1 MAKEDKKAKK
11 AAKKEEKAAKKANR
25 TPDPEFKNSLIK
37 CIGAVVCVAAICIT
51 SVSGVGKIADA
62 KISAAEAAANPA
74 AASDSADEG
83 APIDETAG
91 YDDTAAPVDDGTADA
106 GTDDT
111 AAPADEE
118 TAADTGSSEAA
129 TEAGKTDNG
138 GSASKT
144 MSTAEV
150 IKLYNSVT
158 AKTFNA
164 KVPFTKERNTTEDNY
179 DAGVAL
185 KASKSIVFKFMGV
198 GDDNKF
204 SKTVTKEDKDS
215 YHKYFQASKL
225 TAADVTSATCTEA
238 GGKQTI
244 VINIKDGASSVKGGQ
259 VVNSNNAPLDRAG
272 LACGDNDKDYW
283 DHKTAENV
291 MSAIDDVP
299 ACKSANIAEK
309 YTNAKITAV
318 VDAKT
323 GNLISLTA
331 FFKFHFDLD
340 DVMGSS
346 GTADSSSTVI
356 MKDFKW

>member
-11 AAKKEEKAAKKANR
+11 AAKKEAKAAKKANKVS
-25 TPDPEFKNSLIK
+25 DPEFNSSLVK
-37 CIGAVVCVAAICIT
+37 CICAVACVAALCIT
-51 SVSGVGKIADA
+51 SVANIGKISDA
-62 KISAAEAAANPA
+62 KIGAAEAMGQPA
-74 AASDSADEG
+74 SESASADEG
-83 APIDETAG
+83 TVDAG
-91 YDDTAAPVDDGTADA
+91 TDDTAAPVDEGTVDA

-111 AAPADEE
+111 AAPADEGTADAGTE
-118 TAADTGSSEAA
+118 TP
-129 TEAGKTDNG
+129 TEAGKSDNG

-179 DAGVAL
+179 EAGLAL
-185 KASKSIVFKFMGV
+185 KASKSIVFQFMGV
-198 GDDNKF
+198 GDANKF

>member
-11 AAKKEEKAAKKANR
+11 LAKKEAKAEKKANK
-25 TPDPEFKNSLIK
+25 TPDPEFNKSLVKSI
-37 CIGAVVCVAAICIT
+37 CAVACVAALCIT
-51 SVSGVGKIADA
+51 TVSNIGKVTDA
-62 KISAAEAAANPA
+62 KIAAAEAANKT
-74 AASDSADEG
+74 SDSAEAAGTDDSYVDTG
-83 APIDETAG
+83 AA
-91 YDDTAAPVDDGTADA
+91 DDTAAPVDEGTAADAGTADDTAAAPADEGTADA
-106 GTDDT
+106 G
-111 AAPADEE
+111 
-118 TAADTGSSEAA
+118 SEAA
-129 TEAGKTDNG
+129 TEAAKSDNG

-144 MSTAEV
+144 LSTAEV
-150 IKLYNSVT
+150 VKLYNTAT
-158 AKTFNA
+158 AKAFNA

-215 YHKYFQASKL
+215 YHKYLQASKL
-225 TAADVTSATCTEA
+225 TSADVTSATCTEA
-238 GGKQTI
+238 GGKKTI
-244 VINIKDGASSVKGGQ
+244 VINIKDGSSSVKGGK
-259 VVNSNNAPLDRAG
+259 VVNSNNAPLDRCG

-299 ACKSANIAEK
+299 ACGSANITEK
-309 YTNAKITAV
+309 YSGAKITAV
-318 VDAKT
+318 IDAN
-323 GNLISLTA
+323 GNLVSLTA

-340 DVMGSS
+340 AVMGSK
-346 GTADSSSTVI
+346 GTADSTSTVI